1 MKGRKEGG
9 TDGRTEGGD
18 GRSGEGG
25 TEAGAAEPC
34 AQGCHGAPGTR
45 GSRRPVVG
53 GSGRPAGG
61 GSRRPPFLCPARRS
75 WARWP
80 CWIGRGAWPGL
91 RNRRLGSRPPR
102 RSRRSRRP
110 SKSRHP
116 LKTRPARGARHFIGP
131 RPPRHGRWLKCR
143 EVCHGA
149 PGAAASVRGRGGAG
163 AGAEHAQHAVT
174 EGLHPAPS
182 RTRLLLLRPR
192 LPPQPPRRRQIRPG
206 TPVTEAG
213 QPPRRSRRRGGGPAW
228 TCSPPRWLHRRLV
241 RCTRGI
247 GWACAD
253 GALRKCAAFDPDLP
267 RSFVSRGSLPVIGS

>member
-1 MKGRKEGG
+1 MREGVSEGARERDGGR
-9 TDGRTEGGD
+9 D
-18 GRSGEGG
+18 GG
-25 TEAGAAEPC
+25 TEVEGGRERGGERGRGGARERGKGG
-34 AQGCHGAPGTR
+34 QGVRGER
-45 GSRRPVVG
+45 GSEGWRGRGGGESRR
-53 GSGRPAGG
+53 AG

-80 CWIGRGAWPGL
+80 GWIGRGAWPGL

-192 LPPQPPRRRQIRPG
+192 LPPQPPRRRQNRPG
-206 TPVTEAG
+206 TPVTILA
-213 QPPRRSRRRGGGPAW
+213 R
-228 TCSPPRWLHRRLV
+228 HRVVMHALICRL
-241 RCTRGI
+241 
-247 GWACAD
+247 
-253 GALRKCAAFDPDLP
+253 
-267 RSFVSRGSLPVIGS
+267 